1 MKAAPVLFSVVAL
14 CAALA
19 LPPRA
24 EAQSF
29 PRRDRSGSPRDKA
42 DPADRD
48 RDLLRQAAAAE
59 PFAAMEREL
68 PSLRDDLKLDAH
80 QADAFNV
87 FERDVRDA
95 AESGR
100 SRRRH
105 ILALR
110 SGGEAPAKAATLL
123 SSLAEDARISAES
136 SADAQRHL
144 DALYTL
150 LDDNQRRLLD
160 RRIVQS
166 QTEPLGRN

>member
-1 MKAAPVLFSVVAL
+1 MKAAPVLFSFAVL
-14 CAALA
+14 SAAIA
-19 LPPRA
+19 LPPCA

-29 PRRDRSGSPRDKA
+29 PKRDRSGSPREKA

-48 RDLLRQAAAAE
+48 KEVLRQAAAAE
-59 PFAAMEREL
+59 PFAALEREL
-68 PSLRDDLKLDAH
+68 PSLKDDLKLDAR
-80 QADAFNV
+80 QANAWNV

-105 ILALR
+105 ILSLR
-110 SGGEAPAKAATLL
+110 SGGEAPAKASTLL
-123 SSLAEDARISAES
+123 SSLAEDARIAAEA
-136 SADAQRHL
+136 SADARRHL
-144 DALYTL
+144 DDVYTL